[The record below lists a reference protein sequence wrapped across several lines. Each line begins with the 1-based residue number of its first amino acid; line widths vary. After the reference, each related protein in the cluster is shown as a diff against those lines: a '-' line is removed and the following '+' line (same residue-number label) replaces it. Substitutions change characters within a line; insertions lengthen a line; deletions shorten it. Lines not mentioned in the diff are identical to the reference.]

1 MDVIDT
7 RERTLLIVIWQI
19 NLSYAKEQQLTLSS
33 LQTNTDAFANTVD
46 PYETARN
53 TSRLVKWAV
62 SSGST
67 LLAILSL
74 ILD

>member
-46 PYETARN
+46 PDETARN
-53 TSRLVKWAV
+53 TSRLVKRAV

-67 LLAILSL
+67 LFAILLL